1 MRIPGMETGQEKR
14 RVKREP
20 QNSRISN
27 HAKGVI
33 EGEGKQSTI
42 VNPKYIESHIS
53 MNLVSTELSD
63 RQFKKVSDLVYREC
77 GITLK
82 RGKEALV
89 RARLVKR
96 LRALKMEG
104 FSEYLRYLE
113 SDNGREELG
122 LMVDVMTTNKTS
134 FFREMAHFDFL
145 GETVFPKLTGRRLR
159 FWSAA
164 CSSGEEPF
172 SLAMFLLD
180 RMPGL
185 GSRDVKILATDI
197 SPTILEKA
205 SKATY
210 EEGMLLD
217 LPSTFIRKY
226 FVKVRNGNP
235 HTYQVN
241 GDVRRIVRLARLNLM
256 DSWPIKGPFNVIFC
270 RNVMIYFDRPTQ
282 QRLVNRFYEIL
293 EPGGYLFVG
302 HSEGM
307 SGVKHKFRY
316 VQPATYVK

>member
-1 MRIPGMETGQEKR
+1 MERKTII
-14 RVKREP
+14 
-20 QNSRISN
+20 N
-27 HAKGVI
+27 
-33 EGEGKQSTI
+33 KQSSI
-42 VNPKYIESHIS
+42 NNPI
-53 MNLVSTELSD
+53 NFVSTELSD
-63 RQFKKVSDLVYREC
+63 RQFRKVSDLVYREC

-89 RARLVKR
+89 RARLTKR
-96 LRALKMEG
+96 LRVLKMEG
-104 FSEYLRYLE
+104 FSQYLRYLE

-145 GETVFPKLTGRRLR
+145 GETLLPKLTGRRLR

-210 EEGMLLD
+210 EEGVLLD
-217 LPSTFIRKY
+217 LPSIFMRKY
-226 FVKVRNGNP
+226 FVKVGNENP
-235 HTYQVN
+235 HTYQMN
-241 GDVRRIVRLARLNLM
+241 DDVRRMVRIARLNLLHP
-256 DSWPIKGPFNVIFC
+256 WPMKGPFNIIFC

-282 QRLVNRFYEIL
+282 QKLVNRFYDIL
-293 EPGGYLFVG
+293 EPGGHLFVG
-302 HSEGM
+302 HSEGL

-316 VQPATYVK
+316 VRPAIYLK

>member
-1 MRIPGMETGQEKR
+1 MPIREMETGQEKR
-14 RVKREP
+14 KIR
-20 QNSRISN
+20 
-27 HAKGVI
+27 
-33 EGEGKQSTI
+33 GK
-42 VNPKYIESHIS
+42 
-53 MNLVSTELSD
+53 MNFVSTELSD
-63 RQFKKVSDLVYREC
+63 LQFEKVSDIVYREC
-77 GITLK
+77 GIALK
-82 RGKEALV
+82 QGKEALV
-89 RARLVKR
+89 RARLTKR
-96 LRALKMEG
+96 LRALKMDS

-113 SDNGREELG
+113 SDNQMEELG

-134 FFREMAHFDFL
+134 FFREMGHFDFL
-145 GETVFPKLTGRRLR
+145 GETVLPKLTGRRLR

-197 SPTILEKA
+197 SPTILGKA
-205 SKATY
+205 GKATY
-210 EEGMLLD
+210 EEGVLMD
-217 LPSTFIRKY
+217 LPSTFLRKY
-226 FVKVRNGNP
+226 FVRVGNRNSR
-235 HTYQVN
+235 TYQVSN
-241 GDVRRIVRLARLNLM
+241 DVRKMVRIAKLNLLHP
-256 DSWPIKGPFNVIFC
+256 WPMKGLFNIIFC
-270 RNVMIYFDRPTQ
+270 RNVMIYFDRRTQ
-282 QRLVNRFYEIL
+282 QKLVNRFWEIL

>member
-1 MRIPGMETGQEKR
+1 VAG
-14 RVKREP
+14 
-20 QNSRISN
+20 
-27 HAKGVI
+27 
-33 EGEGKQSTI
+33 
-42 VNPKYIESHIS
+42 PKYIESCIN
-53 MNLVSTELSD
+53 MNFASGELTD
-63 RQFKKVSDLVYREC
+63 RQFKKVSDIIYGEC
-77 GITLK
+77 GIVLK
-82 RGKEALV
+82 SGKEALV

-96 LRALKMEG
+96 LRALKMG
-104 FSEYLRYLE
+104 DFGEYMKYLQG
-113 SDNGREELG
+113 DNGREELG
-122 LMVDVMTTNKTS
+122 LLVDVMTTNKTS

-145 GETVFPKLTGRRLR
+145 GETVLPKLTGRRLR

-180 RMPGL
+180 SMPGL

-210 EEGMLLD
+210 EEGVLLD
-217 LPSTFIRKY
+217 LPSTFMRKY
-226 FVKVRNGNP
+226 FVKVRNEDP
-235 HTYQVN
+235 HAYQVN
-241 GDVRRIVRLARLNLM
+241 DDVRKMIRIARLNLLHP
-256 DSWPIKGPFNVIFC
+256 WPMKGPFNIIFC

-282 QRLVNRFYEIL
+282 QRLINRFYEIL